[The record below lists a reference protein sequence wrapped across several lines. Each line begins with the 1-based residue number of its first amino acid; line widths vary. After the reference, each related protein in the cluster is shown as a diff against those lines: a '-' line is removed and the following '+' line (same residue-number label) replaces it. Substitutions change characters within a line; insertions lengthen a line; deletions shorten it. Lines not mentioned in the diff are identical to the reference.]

1 MTQRSHLLTSEANS
15 GLPLEEIRNKYDSG
29 GYLSWLRDT
38 VAKGDYDVF
47 NQLLQDQQDIYY
59 NNYVY
64 NKNQQVKE
72 QLNNLGRSSYSYP
85 EGGEMAYKSGNMG
98 DPPQPSL
105 IQPLPNT
112 TTESMPYSHYGNN
125 QIPIQTN
132 DNIHGNVFKTI
143 EPLPNQQLRE
153 IEEYNNEKYL
163 EENLPYSFKKAAALN
178 MHANFLRTPEV
189 ETAYNKESGY
199 NKKDGTWWP
208 YSSSEG
214 GEKTTGY
221 GFKGK
226 ANTPVDEEIA
236 KKGYLTSEEN
246 EMFLQQRI
254 RADYDVITNTY
265 ESIYG
270 EGSMQEVPPFYISIM
285 LDKQFNTKKGLKDFP
300 KLMQAIHD
308 DDIEGIKKEFTT
320 KDTKMRNIIMGKA
333 IDKYVEKQKK

>member
-1 MTQRSHLLTSEANS
+1 MACKPQYKGVRYNS
-15 GLPLEEIRNKYDSG
+15 LEELYNANGANTQQAQQLYSSYLQTTNNPNIEGFKQWNNRQQPVNK
-29 GYLSWLRDT
+29 L
-38 VAKGDYDVF
+38 F
-47 NQLLQDQQDIYY
+47 EF
-59 NNYVY
+59 NNYY
-64 NKNQQVKE
+64 PSFKYAGGG
-72 QLNNLGRSSYSYP
+72 QLSTTNVW
-85 EGGEMAYKSGNMG
+85 

-236 KKGYLTSEEN
+236 KKGYLTSKEN